1 MDKLNKMMQDS
12 KTSLLKIKCGKCSAG
27 VTLPTGLTIKL
38 PILTSKGSPR
48 RVKGLGVVKEDPSCI
63 KCGTTFP
70 EGYREVKGEYLY
82 RTKPIWQSGKF
93 NRLA

>member
-12 KTSLLKIKCGKCSAG
+12 KTSLLKIKCGKCSANG
-27 VTLPTGLTIKL
+27 TLPTGLTIKL
-38 PILTSKGSPR
+38 PILTPKGSPR

-70 EGYREVKGEYLY
+70 EGYRQVKDDIIY
-82 RTKPIWQSGKF
+82 RIRPTKTRYD
-93 NRLA
+93 RLD